1 MIRAACFAMRVNRR
15 IAFLGRQIL
24 AKLLLLA
31 LVGVVVYWLF
41 KRYGRRADHTDT
53 PPQPKPAE
61 DMVRCVH
68 CGVNLPRSEAVLSRG
83 EFFCGDEHRQL
94 HQS

>member
-1 MIRAACFAMRVNRR
+1 M
-15 IAFLGRQIL
+15 
-24 AKLLLLA
+24 AKLLLL
-31 LVGVVVYWLF
+31 LVVGGLIYWII
-41 KRYGRRADHTDT
+41 KSSGRSHGREGM
-53 PPQPKPAE
+53 PPQAKQPE

-83 EFFCGDEHRQL
+83 EFFCGNEHRQL